1 MFKKMDVQ
9 RTYLISIIL
18 PSIEQIK
25 IRRNY
30 VSDLLD
36 LESAC
41 MCVYVC
47 VYVFVCV
54 CVCVCMCIC
63 VYVCVFVCVRVYM
76 CLFAFTIKASP
87 DSTRK

>member
-1 MFKKMDVQ
+1 MDVQ
-9 RTYLISIIL
+9 CTYLISIIL

-47 VYVFVCV
+47 VYVFVFVCV
-54 CVCVCMCIC
+54 CVCVYVYMCVCMCVCVCTC
-63 VYVCVFVCVRVYM
+63 VYVFICFYHKG
-76 CLFAFTIKASP
+76 FS
-87 DSTRK
+87 